1 MRQTP
6 VHARERSPA
15 SEAGPLLRTH
25 ALALRAGPRELV
37 RGLDLRVERGQFWAV
52 IGPNGAGKT
61 TLLATL
67 AGLAKP
73 AGGRI
78 ELLGRPLE
86 QWKPLEAA
94 RRRGFLPQHVEPL
107 FGVAVLQAVLL
118 GRHPHAGRH
127 GWALWESADDVALAR
142 AAIERMGLAALA
154 AREVASLSG
163 GERQRV
169 AIASLLAQD
178 PQLALLD
185 EPLTHLDLH
194 HQQAVMRLLR
204 ERALEG
210 EGAVVASVHDLSLAA
225 RYATHALV
233 FTGGGA
239 CAGGS
244 AADVL
249 DEATLS
255 AAFAHRVRRLA
266 DGDLVAWVA
275 G

>member
-1 MRQTP
+1 MS
-6 VHARERSPA
+6 ARGTMN
-15 SEAGPLLRTH
+15 EALLQTH

-37 RGLDLRVERGQFWAV
+37 RGLDLRVDRGQFWAV

-78 ELLGRPLE
+78 ELLGRELDG
-86 QWKPLEAA
+86 WKPLEAA

-107 FGVAVLQAVLL
+107 FGVSVLQAVLL
-118 GRHPHAGRH
+118 GRHPHSGRN
-127 GWALWESADDVALAR
+127 GWALWENADDMALAR

-178 PQLALLD
+178 PELALLD

-210 EGAVVASVHDLSLAA
+210 GGAVVASVHDLSLAA

-233 FTGGGA
+233 FAGGGH
-239 CAGGS
+239 CVGGN

-249 DEATLS
+249 DEAILS

-275 G
+275 GE

>member
-78 ELLGRPLE
+78 E
-86 QWKPLEAA
+86 
-94 RRRGFLPQHVEPL
+94 
-107 FGVAVLQAVLL
+107 LL